1 MKLKSMMVLFLGL
14 LPNSILKTCALRF
27 TGWEIGKKARIS
39 PNLFLNTSKVSIGS
53 GAQIR
58 AFNIFRNVSLEVGA
72 ESIIGSFNW
81 VGAARGLSEL
91 PNFKGL
97 LSLGQHSAIN
107 SRNYFDVSGG
117 VIFGDFSDLA
127 GVRSTFIT
135 HQIELSASIQ
145 TCNTIEIGNHTMI
158 CSNSILVPGGTQIG
172 NRCLFAMGSVIRAGN
187 YPSGGFYA
195 GMPAIFKKNTSGVW
209 FIRKIGSTG

>member
-1 MKLKSMMVLFLGL
+1 MKLKSLTVLFLGL
-14 LPNSILKTCALRF
+14 LPNSIFKTCALRL

-39 PNLFLNTSKVSIGS
+39 PNLFLNASKVSIGS

-58 AFNIFRNVSLEVGA
+58 AFNIFRNVSLEVGG

-81 VGAARGLSEL
+81 VGAARGLSEK

-135 HQIELSASIQ
+135 HQIDLSTSIQ
-145 TCNTIEIGNHTMI
+145 TCNTIEIGNHSMI